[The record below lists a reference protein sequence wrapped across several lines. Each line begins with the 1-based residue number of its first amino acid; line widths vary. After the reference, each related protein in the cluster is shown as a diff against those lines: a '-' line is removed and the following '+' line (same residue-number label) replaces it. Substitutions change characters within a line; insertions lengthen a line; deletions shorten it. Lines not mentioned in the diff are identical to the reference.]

1 MINYSALYKILRMSN
16 LEIKVSF
23 SKCIFT
29 CILRA
34 EDFQQQ
40 SLFGWTNLVYYAS
53 LSHSLHLQ
61 NYTLTWIIQSCKLKL
76 YKVNTGGKKYRYK
89 YNDTTTA
96 WNLLS

>member
-1 MINYSALYKILRMSN
+1 MINYSELYKLLRMSN

-34 EDFQQQ
+34 EDFQKQ
-40 SLFGWTNLVYYAS
+40 SLFGWKNLVYYAS

-61 NYTLTWIIQSCKLKL
+61 NYTLTCKLKL

-89 YNDTTTA
+89 YVDTTTA
-96 WNLLS
+96 RNLLS

>member
-1 MINYSALYKILRMSN
+1 MNYSELYKLLRMSN

-34 EDFQQQ
+34 EDFQPQI
-40 SLFGWTNLVYYAS
+40 LLGWTNLVYYAS

-89 YNDTTTA
+89 YVDTTTA
-96 WNLLS
+96 RNLLS

>member
-1 MINYSALYKILRMSN
+1 MNYSELYKLLRMSN

-34 EDFQQQ
+34 EDFQPQI
-40 SLFGWTNLVYYAS
+40 LFGWTNLVYYAS

-89 YNDTTTA
+89 YVDTTTA
-96 WNLLS
+96 RNLLS